1 MSRRRK
7 HVRNLV
13 DEALPELTEGD
24 EVCRVTE
31 LRGGNQVEVRIS
43 RASPART
50 AAAARPGLPIPIS
63 LPTASPARL
72 ESPPATRRSRRRT
85 ARRR

>member
-50 AAAARPGLPIPIS
+50 AAAARPGLPS
-63 LPTASPARL
+63 PTASPTRL
-72 ESPPATRRSRRRT
+72 KPPPATRRSRRRT

>member
-50 AAAARPGLPIPIS
+50 AAAAGRVHRP
-63 LPTASPARL
+63 PTRAKKKIGQGTGWQP
-72 ESPPATRRSRRRT
+72 
-85 ARRR
+85 